1 MMITRRRFVALA
13 ASSGGALFIPKI
25 IFAAAETDRRF
36 VFVIQRGAAD
46 GLHILA
52 PYAEPEYAKL
62 RGPIS
67 SDIGEAT
74 KLDSSFA
81 LHPALVETAKMYKAG
96 EALFAHAVATAYRDR
111 SHFDGQNVLET
122 GGRTPYELKDGWMN
136 RLTALLPKQKVA
148 PIALAPT
155 MPMALRGSAETTSY
169 APLALPEPNDDLLT
183 RVGLLYQR
191 DPVLHPLW
199 SAAME
204 TRNMATKDERG
215 QDPAA
220 LGKLAAT
227 LLARENG
234 PRIAMIETGG
244 WDTHT
249 HQVARLAL
257 LLKGFD
263 AMLAAMRDGLGQS
276 WGKTTVLVATEFGR
290 TAAEN
295 GSRGTDHG
303 TAAVVMLIGG
313 AVKGGRIIA
322 DWPGLS
328 QSALYESRDLKPT
341 MALDALIAGA
351 AGESFSLDPQ
361 LVMRAVFKD
370 GSGSKPVTGLIRT

>member
-1 MMITRRRFVALA
+1 MITRRRFLALA
-13 ASSGGALFIPKI
+13 ASSGGALFVPQIT
-25 IFAAAETDRRF
+25 FAAAETDRRF

-46 GLHILA
+46 GLHIVA

-62 RGPIS
+62 RGPIAS
-67 SDIGEAT
+67 EIGDAI
-74 KLDSSFA
+74 KLDASFA
-81 LHPALVETAKMYKAG
+81 LHPALSETAKMYKAG
-96 EALFAHAVATAYRDR
+96 EALFVHAVATAYRDR

-122 GGRTPYELKDGWMN
+122 GGRAPYELKDGWMN
-136 RLTALLPKQKVA
+136 RLIGLLPKQKAA

-155 MPMALRGSAETTSY
+155 VPMALRGSAETTSY
-169 APLALPEPNDDLLT
+169 APSALPEPNDDLLT
-183 RVGLLYQR
+183 RVALLYQR
-191 DPVLHPLW
+191 DSLLHPLW

-227 LLARENG
+227 LLARTNG
-234 PRIAMIETGG
+234 PRIAMIETSG

-249 HQVARLAL
+249 HQAARLAL

-276 WGKTTVLVATEFGR
+276 WAKTTVLVATEFGR

-295 GSRGTDHG
+295 GSGGTDHG
-303 TAAVVMLIGG
+303 TAALVMLIGG

-328 QSALYESRDLKPT
+328 PSALYENRDLKPT

-361 LVMRAVFKD
+361 LVMRTVFKD
-370 GSGSKPVTGLIRT
+370 GSGAKPVTGLIRT

>member
-1 MMITRRRFVALA
+1 MVTRRQFLALA
-13 ASSGGALFIPKI
+13 ASSAGALFVPRIT
-25 IFAAAETDRRF
+25 FAAAETDRRF
-36 VFVIQRGAAD
+36 VFLIQRGAAD
-46 GLHILA
+46 GLHIVA
-52 PYAEPEYAKL
+52 PYADSEYAKL
-62 RGPIS
+62 RGPIA

-74 KLDSSFA
+74 KLDGSFA
-81 LHPALVETAKMYKAG
+81 LHAALIETAKMYKAG
-96 EALFAHAVATAYRDR
+96 EALFVHAVATQYRDR

-122 GGRTPYELKDGWMN
+122 GGRAPYQLKDGWLN
-136 RLTALLPKQKVA
+136 RLTALLPKQKAA

-155 MPMALRGSAETTSY
+155 VPMALRGSADTTSY
-169 APLALPEPNDDLLT
+169 APSALPEPNADLLA

-191 DPVLHPLW
+191 DPLLHPLW

-204 TRNMATKDERG
+204 TRNMATKDERR

-227 LLARENG
+227 LLARANG
-234 PRIAMIETGG
+234 PRIAMIETSG

-249 HQVARLAL
+249 HQVARLARL
-257 LLKGFD
+257 LSGFD
-263 AMLAAMRDGLGQS
+263 AMLAAMRNGLGQS
-276 WGKTTVLVATEFGR
+276 WANTTVLVATEFGR

-295 GSRGTDHG
+295 GSGGTDHG
-303 TAAVVMLIGG
+303 TASTAMLIGG

-328 QSALYESRDLKPT
+328 QSALYENRDLKPT

-351 AGESFSLDPQ
+351 AGEAMAIDPE
-361 LVMRAVFKD
+361 LVMRAIFKE
-370 GSGSKPVTGLIRT
+370 GSGARPITGLIRS

>member
-1 MMITRRRFVALA
+1 MITRRRFLALA
-13 ASSGGALFIPKI
+13 ASSVGALFVPRIT
-25 IFAAAETDRRF
+25 FAAAETDRRF
-36 VFVIQRGAAD
+36 VFIIQRGAAD
-46 GLHILA
+46 GLHIVT

-62 RGPIS
+62 RGPFAS
-67 SDIGEAT
+67 EIGEAT
-74 KLDSSFA
+74 KLDASFA
-81 LHPALVETAKMYKAG
+81 LHPALVETAKMYGAG
-96 EALFAHAVATAYRDR
+96 EALFVHAVATAYRDR

-122 GGRTPYELKDGWMN
+122 GGRAPYELKDGWVN
-136 RLTALLPKQKVA
+136 RLTALLPKQKAA

-155 MPMALRGSAETTSY
+155 VPMALRGPAETTSY
-169 APLALPEPNDDLLT
+169 APSALPEPNDDLLA

-191 DPVLHPLW
+191 DPLLHPLW

-227 LLARENG
+227 FLARANG
-234 PRIAMIETGG
+234 PRIAMIETSG

-249 HQVARLAL
+249 HQVARLARL
-257 LLKGFD
+257 LGGFD
-263 AMLAAMRDGLGQS
+263 AMLAAMRSGM
-276 WGKTTVLVATEFGR
+276 GKAWADTTVLAATEFGR

-295 GSRGTDHG
+295 GSGGTDHG
-303 TAAVVMLIGG
+303 TASVVMLIGG

-328 QSALYESRDLKPT
+328 QSALYENRDLKPT
-341 MALDALIAGA
+341 MALDALIAGV

-370 GSGSKPVTGLIRT
+370 GSGAKPVTGLIRT

>member
-1 MMITRRRFVALA
+1 MITRRRFLALA
-13 ASSGGALFIPKI
+13 ASSGGALFIPQI
-25 IFAAAETDRRF
+25 TFAAAETDRRF

-46 GLHILA
+46 GLHIVA

-62 RGPIS
+62 RGPIAS
-67 SDIGEAT
+67 EIGEAT
-74 KLDSSFA
+74 KLDASFA
-81 LHPALVETAKMYKAG
+81 LHPALVETGKMYKAG
-96 EALFAHAVATAYRDR
+96 EALFVHAVATAYRDR

-122 GGRTPYELKDGWMN
+122 GGRAPYEVKDGWMN
-136 RLTALLPKQKVA
+136 RLTALLPKQKAA

-155 MPMALRGSAETTSY
+155 VPMALRGTAETTSY
-169 APLALPEPNDDLLT
+169 APSALPEPNDDLLA

-191 DPVLHPLW
+191 DPLLHPLW

-204 TRNMATKDERG
+204 TRNMATKNERG

-227 LLARENG
+227 LLARANG
-234 PRIAMIETGG
+234 PRIAMIETSG

-249 HQVARLAL
+249 QQAARLARL
-257 LLKGFD
+257 LAGFD

-276 WGKTTVLVATEFGR
+276 WAKTTVLVATEFGR

-295 GSRGTDHG
+295 GSGGTDHG
-303 TAAVVMLIGG
+303 TAALAMLIGG

-328 QSALYESRDLKPT
+328 PSALYENRDLKPT
-341 MALDALIAGA
+341 IALDALIAGA

-361 LVMRAVFKD
+361 LVMRSVFKD
-370 GSGSKPVTGLIRT
+370 GSGAQPITGLLWS

>member
-1 MMITRRRFVALA
+1 MITRRQFLALA
-13 ASSGGALFIPKI
+13 ASSGGALFLPKVT
-25 IFAAAETDRRF
+25 FAAAETDRRF

-46 GLHILA
+46 GLHVVA

-62 RGPIS
+62 RGPIAS
-67 SDIGEAT
+67 EISQAT
-74 KLDSSFA
+74 KLDAVFA

-96 EALFAHAVATAYRDR
+96 EALFVHAVATAYRDR

-122 GGRTPYELKDGWMN
+122 GGRAPYELKDGWMN
-136 RLTALLPKQKVA
+136 RLTALLPKQKAA

-155 MPMALRGSAETTSY
+155 VPMALRGSAETTSY
-169 APLALPEPNDDLLT
+169 APSALPEPNDDLFT

-191 DPVLHPLW
+191 DPLLHPLW

-204 TRNMATKDERG
+204 TRAMAASEGPGSDL
-215 QDPAA
+215 AS
-220 LGKLAAT
+220 LGKLAASF
-227 LLARENG
+227 LARSNG

-249 HQVARLAL
+249 HQTARLAL

-263 AMLAAMRDGLGQS
+263 AMLAALRDGLGQS
-276 WGKTTVLVATEFGR
+276 WAKTTVLVATEFGR

-295 GSRGTDHG
+295 GSGGTDHG
-303 TAAVVMLIGG
+303 TASLVMLIGG
-313 AVKGGRIIA
+313 AVKGGRVIA

-328 QSALYESRDLKPT
+328 QSALYENRDLKPT
-341 MALDALIAGA
+341 MALDAVIAGA
-351 AGESFSLDPQ
+351 AGETFSIDPD

-370 GSGSKPVTGLIRT
+370 GSGARPVTGLIRS

>member
-1 MMITRRRFVALA
+1 MITRRRFLALA
-13 ASSGGALFIPKI
+13 ASSGGALFIPRI
-25 IFAAAETDRRF
+25 TFAAAETDRRF

-46 GLHILA
+46 GLHIVA
-52 PYAEPEYAKL
+52 PYAESEYAKL
-62 RGPIS
+62 RGPFASEI
-67 SDIGEAT
+67 DNAT
-74 KLDSSFA
+74 KLDASFA
-81 LHPALVETAKMYKAG
+81 LHPSLVETAKMYKAG
-96 EALFAHAVATAYRDR
+96 EALFVHAVATAYRDR

-122 GGRTPYELKDGWMN
+122 GGRAPYELKDGWMN
-136 RLTALLPKQKVA
+136 RLTSLIPKQKAA

-155 MPMALRGSAETTSY
+155 MPMALRGLAETTSY
-169 APLALPEPNDDLLT
+169 APSALPEPNDDLLA

-191 DPVLHPLW
+191 DPLLHPLW

-204 TRNMATKDERG
+204 TRMMATKEAGG

-227 LLARENG
+227 FLARANG
-234 PRIAMIETGG
+234 PRIAMIETSG

-249 HQVARLAL
+249 QQAARLARL
-257 LLKGFD
+257 LTGFD
-263 AMLAAMRDGLGQS
+263 GMLAAMRDGLGQS
-276 WGKTTVLVATEFGR
+276 WGKTAVLVATEFGR

-295 GSRGTDHG
+295 GSGGTDHG
-303 TAAVVMLIGG
+303 TAALVMLIGG
-313 AVKGGRIIA
+313 AVKGGRIVA

-328 QSALYESRDLKPT
+328 PSALYENRDLKPT

-361 LVMRAVFKD
+361 LVMRSVFKD
-370 GSGSKPVTGLIRT
+370 GSGAKPVTGLIRS